1 MLIRFVFPRV
11 VVSLSLFSA
20 VLWLS
25 GCGGD
30 DTESTDPASD
40 PTSATESSSEGEAVS
55 TGQTS
60 APKKPRG
67 PIQLGGGTTAA
78 NGENGTTAKVR
89 KPHNINDVIAALKPL
104 QIVMGKWEGVFSRG
118 GVGETHDW
126 VWDLKTD
133 KKHPALA
140 LSAPEGN
147 YFTSARITFDPAT
160 DKYKMKTVDAEKVVR
175 EFEGGWEAEPTDE
188 PGDDG
193 KTLHRKFK
201 LKLTELPGKNAERW
215 EFIFSQQNNNRY
227 QMTASRA
234 RGTSPRFTQR
244 NVLGAQRSGTSFA
257 QASDDYGDR
266 TCVIS
271 QGLGTISVSYQG
283 KSYFVCCSGCKAA
296 FEDDPAMWIERFEKL
311 MAEKKKS

>member
-1 MLIRFVFPRV
+1 MLTRSFIPQV

-20 VLWLS
+20 ALWLS

-40 PTSATESSSEGEAVS
+40 STSATDTSSEGETAS
-55 TGQTS
+55 TGGTA

-67 PIQLGGGTTAA
+67 PIQLGGGTTATD
-78 NGENGTTAKVR
+78 ETGTTAKPA
-89 KPHNINDVIAALKPL
+89 KPHNINDVIDALKPL
-104 QIVMGKWEGVFSRG
+104 QIVMGKWEGVFARG
-118 GVGETHDW
+118 GVGESHDW
-126 VWDLKTD
+126 VWDLQTD
-133 KKHPALA
+133 KKYPALA

-160 DKYKMKTVDAEKVVR
+160 DKYKMKTIDAEKVVR
-175 EFEGGWEAEPTDE
+175 EFEGGWAAEPTDE

-193 KTLHRKFK
+193 KTLHRRFK
-201 LKLTELPGKNAERW
+201 LKLTELPGKNPERW
-215 EFIFSQQNNNRY
+215 EYEFAQMNNNRY

-311 MAEKKKS
+311 MAEKKNN